1 MNKSVTIHAG
11 TDEAFE
17 RERHAF
23 LRQRPRLLR
32 SHAGEYVAF
41 HRGRLVGHDRDDEA
55 LAGRM
60 FAKYADASLY
70 IARVEAEPTVWEF
83 PSPELTR

>member
-1 MNKSVTIHAG
+1 VNKPATIRGEA
-11 TDEAFE
+11 DEALE
-17 RERHAF
+17 RERRAF
-23 LRQRPRLLR
+23 LRQRSRLLR

-60 FAKYADASLY
+60 FAKYADAPFY

-83 PSPELTR
+83 PSPELAR